1 MSFIEIKKY
10 SLLIYIIKK
19 IINILLYLAYS
30 FIQKGE
36 FSKLINEVYNIII
49 KKRACSFSIIIKNT

>member
-10 SLLIYIIKK
+10 PLLIYIIKK

-49 KKRACSFSIIIKNT
+49 KKEHVLSR